1 MATLTREKT
10 YSIGQVAQMFN
21 LSVPAI
27 RYYDQQKLI
36 LNLKKN
42 KSGIRQFTNENI
54 ATLKMIECLKN
65 AGMPIK
71 DIQEFMKMVQK
82 GDETLPDRLKMFLSL
97 KQKVEKQMEEIQ
109 NTLDMINFKCDYYS
123 QAVKD
128 GTEDRVKKEMPLSNI
143 VKLDMKER

>member
-1 MATLTREKT
+1 MATLTKEKT

-36 LNLKKN
+36 SNLKKS
-42 KSGIRQFTNENI
+42 KSGVRQFTNENI

-71 DIQEFMKMVQK
+71 DIQEFMQMVQK
-82 GDETLPDRLKMFLSL
+82 GDEALPDRLKIFLNL
-97 KQKVEKQMEEIQ
+97 REKVEKQMKETQ
-109 NTLDMINFKCDYYS
+109 NTLDMINFKCDYYGR
-123 QAVKD
+123 AVED
-128 GTEDRVKKEMPLSNI
+128 GTEDGVKKEMPLSNI
-143 VKLDMKER
+143 IKLDMEEK